1 MNKRSREN
9 FLRVLNNTF
18 MLTSSWVDSAI
29 SLHHAAEKLAKIWRK
44 SMKGYTS
51 SEKARWSEK
60 AHWNRTLARPFMLL
74 SAYSIENLIK
84 GIILANTQTDSRL
97 KVLNSF
103 NHDLRRCWKKTKL
116 PKTDEEDFLLGQL
129 TDIIKYAGRYPFP
142 KNEDRLSSAAEWPEG
157 GLGPKLMFRKSD
169 IGRVD
174 RMFRKLLDEC
184 KKIMDSTGIRL
195 RRRVHVHAKIAGPK
209 I

>member
-1 MNKRSREN
+1 M
-9 FLRVLNNTF
+9 
-18 MLTSSWVDSAI
+18 
-29 SLHHAAEKLAKIWRK
+29 SLHHAAEKLAKIWLK
-44 SMKGYTS
+44 SEKNYTS
-51 SEKARWSEK
+51 SEKARLD
-60 AHWNRTLARPFMLL
+60 RTLARPSMLL
-74 SAYSIENLIK
+74 SAYAIENLLK

-142 KNEDRLSSAAEWPEG
+142 KNEDRLSRAAEWPEG
-157 GLGPKLMFRKSD
+157 GLGPKLMFRNSD

-174 RMFRKLLDEC
+174 RMFHKLFDEC
-184 KKIMDSTGIRL
+184 KKIIDSTGIKL
-195 RRRVHVHAKIAGPK
+195 RRRVHVYAKIAGPK